1 MEFLFSFPVHS
12 LENKAYRMTIIM
24 ISLSSQTLCLICTI
38 PVQVVFSLKENTDIS
53 PQMKK
58 FRGYIQKNLF

>member
-1 MEFLFSFPVHS
+1 MEFLFSFSVHS
-12 LENKAYRMTIIM
+12 LENKAYQMITII
-24 ISLSSQTLCLICTI
+24 ISLTPQTLCLLCTI

-58 FRGYIQKNLF
+58 FRGYIHKNLF